1 LFNNIVS
8 LADYLTPEPLFK
20 AGVSGHPR
28 HGLSKSSKD
37 SACWHPGTRVSSSVP
52 LGFSDDLQLGTRE
65 PSGPC
70 IPPAILVNLR
80 CISTRVRA
88 WFRCRDTAKIGKPWV
103 VVNKP
108 TLCRQKV
115 RGTSCVATRLL
126 LPRVMDLCGRLAG
139 KPNYLVKGK
148 GFLSVR

>member
-1 LFNNIVS
+1 M
-8 LADYLTPEPLFK
+8 LASRHPCVVQCAAWLLGRLA
-20 AGVSGHPR
+20 AGDARTVWAVH
-28 HGLSKSSKD
+28 
-37 SACWHPGTRVSSSVP
+37 T
-52 LGFSDDLQLGTRE
+52 
-65 PSGPC
+65 
-70 IPPAILVNLR
+70 PAILVNLR

-139 KPNYLVKGK
+139 RPNYLVKGK